1 MNSMSRETKK
11 DRFKR
16 VAEKRVQNI
25 IYGIRSLAQLSNKK
39 VYEWDARQLEKIWKT
54 LEQEIGN
61 CKSSYTHPETKIFR
75 L

>member
-1 MNSMSRETKK
+1 MAKESKK

-16 VAEKRVQNI
+16 VAERRVQNI
-25 IYGIRSLAQLSNKK
+25 INSVRSLAQLSNQK

-54 LEQEIGN
+54 LELEIDN
-61 CKSSYTHPETKIFR
+61 CKNSFNHPETKLFK